1 MLIWIGAALSVLGV
15 IGIVASIVMVARAKK
30 AKLDD
35 AEMRARISKNSAGQY
50 GRAFCINDRVDDGY
64 RRHCPRLISAP
75 DKIPHTSALT
85 SDGHADR
92 LTGTA

>member
-35 AEMRARISKNSAGQY
+35 AEMRARISKILPIKMG
-50 GRAFCINDRVDDGY
+50 
-64 RRHCPRLISAP
+64 
-75 DKIPHTSALT
+75 ALFV
-85 SDGHADR
+85 SMIGLMMVIVGIVLA
-92 LTGTA
+92 

>member
-35 AEMRARISKNSAGQY
+35 AEMRARISKILPVNMG
-50 GRAFCINDRVDDGY
+50 
-64 RRHCPRLISAP
+64 
-75 DKIPHTSALT
+75 ALFV
-85 SDGHADR
+85 SMIGLMMVILGIVLA
-92 LTGTA
+92 

>member
-35 AEMRARISKNSAGQY
+35 AEMRARISKILPVNMG
-50 GRAFCINDRVDDGY
+50 
-64 RRHCPRLISAP
+64 
-75 DKIPHTSALT
+75 ALFV
-85 SDGHADR
+85 SMIGLMMVIVGIVLA
-92 LTGTA
+92 

>member
-35 AEMRARISKNSAGQY
+35 AEMRARISKILPVNMGALFVSMIGLMMVIAGIVL
-50 GRAFCINDRVDDGY
+50 A
-64 RRHCPRLISAP
+64 
-75 DKIPHTSALT
+75 
-85 SDGHADR
+85 
-92 LTGTA
+92 

>member
-35 AEMRARISKNSAGQY
+35 AEMRARISKILP
-50 GRAFCINDRVDDGY
+50 INMG
-64 RRHCPRLISAP
+64 
-75 DKIPHTSALT
+75 ALFV
-85 SDGHADR
+85 SMIGLMMVIVGIVLA
-92 LTGTA
+92 